1 MSEEVHS
8 ELSGC
13 WWWRNLFEG
22 LHYDACC
29 VVVIY
34 LNHHYWTH
42 NSASACIVCITEH
55 RNTSGS
61 FLTVNFLRYPNCPLG
76 MNERTDDCS
85 QLSPFYSAHV
95 DRCICYPADLLKSL
109 FISSVSLEI
118 SLWFMIAAF
127 LFFFLFFFFQ
137 CYVCFEKCWARSWK
151 MAHGKV
157 VPVCSFSDKWNM
169 LTNTACR
176 LRGHLR
182 IMFVRANSEFQIPD
196 CYFVLINV
204 RDFAEIIISSHHH
217 QQPSTCWGWGKT
229 RYLYPGAIGDGA
241 QHFARRHVS
250 VEVEAGLQPDHSLL
264 NSAHQSWQPPKESVF
279 NQN

>member
-1 MSEEVHS
+1 MHS

-34 LNHHYWTH
+34 LNVFKSPLLNPQFCFYL
-42 NSASACIVCITEH
+42 H
-55 RNTSGS
+55 RLYYSW
-61 FLTVNFLRYPNCPLG
+61 
-76 MNERTDDCS
+76 S

-95 DRCICYPADLLKSL
+95 DRCICYPADLLKFL
-109 FISSVSLEI
+109 FISSVAHEILFAVIYDRCFSLLLPFF
-118 SLWFMIAAF
+118 SMLR
-127 LFFFLFFFFQ
+127 LFWEMLSK
-137 CYVCFEKCWARSWK
+137 VLKNGTWK
-151 MAHGKV
+151 S
-157 VPVCSFSDKWNM
+157 CSSSFSDKLNM

-204 RDFAEIIISSHHH
+204 RDFAWIIISSHHR

-229 RYLYPGAIGDGA
+229 RYLYPGAIGDGT

-250 VEVEAGLQPDHSLL
+250 VEVEAGLQPDHSLF
-264 NSAHQSWQPPKESVF
+264 NSAHQSCQPPKESIF